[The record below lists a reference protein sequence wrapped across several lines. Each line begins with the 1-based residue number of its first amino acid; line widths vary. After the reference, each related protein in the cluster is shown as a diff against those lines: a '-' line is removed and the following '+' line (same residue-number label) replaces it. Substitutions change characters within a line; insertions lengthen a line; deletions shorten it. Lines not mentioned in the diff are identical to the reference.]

1 MCPMSIEWKLKSQKE
16 TVVVWCQLNIQ
27 SEVKLYV
34 QHTLLFGEIKQLG
47 MDIEGLENREA
58 SLDIWLKIRIPK
70 KEALHEK
77 DPNPKGYDRL
87 NANAG
92 LET

>member
-1 MCPMSIEWKLKSQKE
+1 MHFNTKSYLKSTCNHTAKHAA
-16 TVVVWCQLNIQ
+16 
-27 SEVKLYV
+27 Y
-34 QHTLLFGEIKQLG
+34 HTLLFGEIKQLG
-47 MDIEGLENREA
+47 MDIEGLENREV
-58 SLDIWLKIRIPK
+58 SLDVWLKIRILE

-77 DPNPKGYDRL
+77 DPNPKGCAGL